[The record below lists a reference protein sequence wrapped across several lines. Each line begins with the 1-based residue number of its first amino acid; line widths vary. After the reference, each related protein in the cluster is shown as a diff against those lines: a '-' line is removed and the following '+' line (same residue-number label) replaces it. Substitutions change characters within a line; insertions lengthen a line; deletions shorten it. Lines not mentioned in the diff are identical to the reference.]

1 MHAARWATRA
11 LCATAV
17 MSLPNLERVLWR
29 VRLLTAGFGL
39 LVCAALPAG
48 YIIFDHQHDEPLI
61 GAVLWGLAGAAIGLA
76 AFAIFEMLTVRTL
89 RDGIRALQDTQR
101 GLVHQISHA
110 NDAFEELQRNH
121 RQTEETADALARAV
135 RQAELANRTKTEF
148 LANMSHELR
157 TPLNAIIGF
166 SEILKE
172 ELRGPSHPSYKVYAK
187 DIFESGT
194 LLLAVINDILDLSKV
209 EAGKQELNLTDVA
222 PMHIVRSSVALVR
235 ERAHGAGVKLALLGE
250 NEPLETIRGD
260 PIKLKQILLNLL
272 SNAIKFTPRGGAVA
286 IGVVRQ
292 SAACTEF
299 VVADTGIGMRREDI
313 PVALEPFRQVD
324 SSLSRK
330 YEGTGLGLPLSR
342 ALAELHGGS
351 LTIDSE
357 PKRGTKVLVTI
368 PRGIAVE
375 RVAAE

>member
-1 MHAARWATRA
+1 
-11 LCATAV
+11 

-39 LVCAALPAG
+39 LVCAALPTG
-48 YIIFDHQHDEPLI
+48 YVMFDHQHDEPLI

-194 LLLAVINDILDLSKV
+194 LLLAVINDILDLSKA
-209 EAGKQELNLTDVA
+209 EAGEIALNPGPIEVA
-222 PMHIVRSSVALVR
+222 AFAEDCVAIVR
-235 ERAHGAGVKLALLGE
+235 ERASDNALTIAIDVAPG
-250 NEPLETIRGD
+250 LEMWADELR
-260 PIKLKQILLNLL
+260 LRQVAVNLL
-272 SNAIKFTPRGGAVA
+272 DNAVKFTPAGGAVSFTA
-286 IGVVRQ
+286 RHDGDGVVLR
-292 SAACTEF
+292 
-299 VVADTGIGMRREDI
+299 VADTGIGIAAADI
-313 PVALEPFRQVD
+313 AKAFDPFGQVD
-324 SSLSRK
+324 SALNRK
-330 YEGTGLGLPLSR
+330 FQGTGLGLPLSK
-342 ALAELHGGS
+342 ALVGLHGGT
-351 LTIDSE
+351 LTLESAPGQGTTVTVRLPDTAE
-357 PKRGTKVLVTI
+357 P
-368 PRGIAVE
+368 AFA
-375 RVAAE
+375 AAERMAAE